1 MICTDKLSEDIKRS
15 SCPQDTLR
23 GFTGD
28 IILRDWRG
36 YNRFNPNDNYKDY
49 VEIEAERYLIKPSY
63 DTEVRDDNIS
73 LFTHALSFA
82 IKNNSDEA
90 AELLAGYTNI
100 PLIISLRKQDGSY
113 LTLFKDT
120 GAKLNIS
127 SEYFDASNGMVMVTC
142 QHFHKEVKESLSP
155 VRESLSDVFIWD
167 IAFTVFDES
176 NQPVQ
181 NATISIS
188 GNTYTTDN
196 NGKATV
202 RLTNGNYSYT
212 VDATGYEQY
221 SDSVIVDGADEKLTI
236 NMSKIQT
243 HQLTIHV
250 YDASTNN
257 SISGASVIMD
267 DVGTQITNENGQAF
281 FYLLPGTYV
290 FDVIAEGYKLRND
303 FYTTIPDHTTWNI
316 PMVLSS

>member
-1 MICTDKLSEDIKRS
+1 
-15 SCPQDTLR
+15 
-23 GFTGD
+23 
-28 IILRDWRG
+28 
-36 YNRFNPNDNYKDY
+36 
-49 VEIEAERYLIKPSY
+49 LIKPSY

-127 SEYFDASNGMVMVTC
+127 CEYFDASNGMVMVTC

-196 NGKATV
+196 NGQATV
-202 RLTNGNYSYT
+202 KLTNGNYSYT
-212 VDATGYEQY
+212 IDATGYEQY
-221 SDSVIVDGADEKLTI
+221 SDNLSVSDSDNLSVSDSDKNVTI
-236 NMSKIQT
+236 NLSIEIYRAYIQA
-243 HQLTIHV
+243 V
-250 YDASTNN
+250 DSTNPG
-257 SISGASVIMD
+257 IEGCIEGASVTIEG
-267 DVGTQITNENGQAF
+267 VATKITPSSGLVIFYGLLNGVTYNYTITANGF
-281 FYLLPGTYV
+281 NSKTDSFTINNADFSFIAYLTPL
-290 FDVIAEGYKLRND
+290 
-303 FYTTIPDHTTWNI
+303 
-316 PMVLSS
+316 